1 LRDSRAADGA
11 NGSYSSIPDG
21 VGANAHSE
29 SAQSRTP
36 EPTDGRHPHNGMRG
50 AAVMTPDTSEGRERI
65 ARLEGQVDDV
75 ERQVQRNERTF
86 GPLPLAVER
95 LQWTIDAINT
105 RLDKRDREDDARFEK
120 LTRSF
125 ENQIAACSSAVAEA
139 NSGLREL
146 AEAEHERR
154 KREQEYERQL
164 TQEQESA
171 TQRFVARY
179 GMTAV
184 LGAALIGAI
193 TSILVAFLGGS

>member
-1 LRDSRAADGA
+1 
-11 NGSYSSIPDG
+11 
-21 VGANAHSE
+21 
-29 SAQSRTP
+29 
-36 EPTDGRHPHNGMRG
+36 MRG

-164 TQEQESA
+164 TQEQDSA